1 MLKFIGTGSA
11 FNTDLGN
18 TSAYIKQDKTL
29 LLIDCG
35 ATVFARAKKLGLFDD
50 VENVYIIITHMH
62 TDHVGSL
69 GNVIE
74 YLSIIK
80 GITPNIILT
89 TDDSASKQ
97 EENIK
102 VYLEK
107 VGVTED
113 DYEFTYCD
121 MMEDVLTNLVKI
133 EMPQVSHSKKIT
145 SYAVELYFTD
155 KTIYYT
161 GDQND
166 EKYVKKIAKNL
177 TPKDIVYTDC
187 TNKEYKGRIH
197 ISLSELEQ
205 IFSQDQKNQVTCMH
219 FENYATIQ
227 EAKSRGF
234 KTASSEVS
242 KDELL
247 KLIINRK

>member
-35 ATVFARAKKLGLFDD
+35 VTVFARAKKLGLFDD

-62 TDHVGSL
+62 SDHVGSL
-69 GNVIE
+69 ADVIE
-74 YLSIIK
+74 YLTIIK
-80 GITPNIILT
+80 GITPNIILP

-107 VGVTED
+107 VGISED

-121 MMEDVLTNLVKI
+121 MMEDVLSGLEKI

-166 EKYVKKIAKNL
+166 EKYVMKIAKKL
-177 TPKDIVYTDC
+177 TPKDLVYTDC

-197 ISLSELEQ
+197 ISLNELEQ
-205 IFSQDQKNQVTCMH
+205 IFAQDQRGQVTCIH
-219 FENYATIQ
+219 LENYATIQ
-227 EAKSRGF
+227 EVKSRGF

>member
-1 MLKFIGTGSA
+1 MFQFIGTGSA
-11 FNTDLGN
+11 FNIDLGN

-35 ATVFARAKKLGLFDD
+35 ATVFARAKKLRLFDD

-74 YLSIIK
+74 YLTIIK

-89 TDDSASKQ
+89 TDESATKQ
-97 EENIK
+97 EEDIK

-121 MMEDVLTNLVKI
+121 MMEEVLQNLVKI
-133 EMPQVSHSKKIT
+133 EMPQVAHSKKLT

-161 GDQND
+161 SDQND
-166 EKYVKKIAKNL
+166 EKYLKKIAKKL
-177 TPKDIVYTDC
+177 TPNDLVYTDC

-197 ISLSELEQ
+197 ISLNELAQ
-205 IFSQDQKNQVTCMH
+205 IFSQDQKSQVTCMH

-227 EAKSRGF
+227 DAKSYGF

-242 KDELL
+242 KEELL